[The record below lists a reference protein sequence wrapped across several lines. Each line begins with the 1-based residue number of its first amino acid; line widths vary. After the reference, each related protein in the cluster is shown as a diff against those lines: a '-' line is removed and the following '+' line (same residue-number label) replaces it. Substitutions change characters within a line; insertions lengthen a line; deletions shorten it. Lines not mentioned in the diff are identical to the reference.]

1 VSGLFLLTG
10 ALVQFF
16 ASAPG
21 SVIFG
26 LVVSACGCGYDVT
39 ARSLVA
45 LVIQPEALGTVYAAI
60 TVMSSIG
67 MVIAGP
73 MMAATFRWGMR
84 LGDGNFWLGM
94 PFLVAAALYALAV
107 LAVGVTR
114 LDEETIRRLSQEDS
128 ASLIGRAD
136 GDHDDEGQYVGHQV

>member
-1 VSGLFLLTG
+1 MSGLFLLTG

-67 MVIAGP
+67 IVIAGP

-84 LGDGNFWLGM
+84 LGDFWLGM

-114 LDEETIRRLSQEDS
+114 LDEETIRRLSQEDG

-136 GDHDDEGQYVGHQV
+136 DDHDDEGQYVGHQV